1 MQTLNIY
8 LRSPVIESS
17 LAQIPEIS
25 VIVCYPDYCVCTL
38 IHSVI
43 FDSYPMDCSL
53 LGSSVHGIFQ
63 ARYWSGLPFPPLGDL
78 PNPKIEPESLAS
90 PALAVDHLS
99 LAALMKP

>member
-25 VIVCYPDYCVCTL
+25 VIVCYPDYCVCML
-38 IHSVI
+38 VHSVI

-63 ARYWSGLPFPPLGDL
+63 ARIL
-78 PNPKIEPESLAS
+78 E
-90 PALAVDHLS
+90 
-99 LAALMKP
+99 